1 MRRIIPL
8 LFAVIS
14 LAACTALDCPMNN
27 TVSVR
32 FDLRGS
38 VDTLSDT
45 LTVSAVRKTGADTV
59 LFNRGV
65 ETTSFMLPMSYAQEE
80 DELLFEMIDTVTKTL
95 TTDVVKIKKTNQ
107 SHFESVDCNPSIYHT
122 ITGVSHT
129 KNAIDS
135 IVINNPNV
143 DNDET
148 KEHLY
153 IYFRPRN

>member
-1 MRRIIPL
+1 MRKIIPL
-8 LFAVIS
+8 LIVIVLICS
-14 LAACTALDCPMNN
+14 CTALDCPMNN

-32 FDLRGS
+32 FDLRGP

-45 LTVSAVRKTGADTV
+45 LTVLAVRKTGADSI

-65 ETTSFMLPMSYAQEE
+65 ETTYFMLPMSYVQEE

-95 TTDVVKIKKTNQ
+95 TTDVVKIAKTNQ
-107 SHFESVDCNPSIYHT
+107 SHFESVDCNPSIFHT

-129 KNAIDS
+129 TNAIDS